1 MKRESNINKKTTL
14 IRVYFFNYFDNNH
27 GVNVGNKKEARYAPG
42 MENISHALNKPG
54 ML

>member
-1 MKRESNINKKTTL
+1 MLLNEKAFRDLVSG
-14 IRVYFFNYFDNNH
+14 F
-27 GVNVGNKKEARYAPG
+27 GVRRIGARYAPG

>member
-1 MKRESNINKKTTL
+1 MLRALFKQGSFWTITNEKAFRDHGSGFG
-14 IRVYFFNYFDNNH
+14 IRRI
-27 GVNVGNKKEARYAPG
+27 GARYAPG